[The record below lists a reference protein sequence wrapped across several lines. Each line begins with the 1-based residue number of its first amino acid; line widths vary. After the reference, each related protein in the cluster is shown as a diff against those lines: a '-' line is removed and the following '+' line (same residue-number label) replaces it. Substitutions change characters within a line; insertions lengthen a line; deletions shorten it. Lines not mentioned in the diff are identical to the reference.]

1 MFRKNKR
8 GSIEVSDSDNGDFI
22 FGGDAS
28 KNTAY
33 TNAIGGA
40 ASMNIAYL
48 NKGYNVSQSSSSLFI
63 GVGDASVKIGDDAG
77 KNSVCVTEPDR
88 KVTNQTPVPEKKA
101 AVLGFG
107 KHSNNRILEA
117 IKMQLHKMVM
127 KEFNEYGKATKVF
140 DKGQFAA
147 AKK

>member
-1 MFRKNKR
+1 
-8 GSIEVSDSDNGDFI
+8 
-22 FGGDAS
+22 
-28 KNTAY
+28 
-33 TNAIGGA
+33 
-40 ASMNIAYL
+40 
-48 NKGYNVSQSSSSLFI
+48 
-63 GVGDASVKIGDDAG
+63 
-77 KNSVCVTEPDR
+77 VTEPDR